1 MNKTTLIGI
10 CIVGIMALAALAA
23 PWLSPCQPAQ
33 IDAGSILCAP
43 SSAHLLGTD
52 SLGRDVLSRLI
63 YGSRISLSVGIIA
76 VGISTLLGVFFGALA
91 GFYGKTADAL
101 IMRVVDVML
110 CFPTFFLIL
119 AAVAFLDTSIFNIM
133 VIIGLTNWMGPAR
146 LVRAEIMALKEREF
160 VEAARASGAGNL
172 RIIVRHM
179 LPNACGPLLV
189 NATLSVA
196 GAILLESGLSFL
208 GLGVQPPVPSWGNML
223 TEAKATLGVAW
234 WITVFP
240 GSAIFLAIIGFNF
253 IAEGIR
259 KDLG

>member
-1 MNKTTLIGI
+1 MNRPILTGI

-23 PWLSPCQPAQ
+23 PLISPYQPAQ

-63 YGSRISLSVGIIA
+63 YGARISLSVGMIA
-76 VGISTLLGVFFGALA
+76 VGISTLLGVVFGSLS
-91 GFYGKTADAL
+91 GFYGGSVDAF
-101 IMRVVDVML
+101 IMRCVDVML
-110 CFPTFFLIL
+110 CFPAFFLIL
-119 AAVAFLDTSIFNIM
+119 AAVAFLDSSIFNIM
-133 VIIGLTNWMGPAR
+133 IIIGLTSWMGPAR

-160 VEAARASGAGNL
+160 VEAARASGAGSL
-172 RIIVRHM
+172 RIIVRHI

-189 NATLSVA
+189 NATLAVA

-240 GSAIFLAIIGFNF
+240 GGAIFLAIIGFNF

-259 KDLG
+259 KELG